1 MNHRNHLLT
10 TPRVIVVG
18 LFVLGTA
25 CHHQRPSAA
34 PRPEPR
40 PAPPPAAREVL
51 TIRSAPTLLEAMHDR
66 YADDWYHTVAFTQ
79 KTTLGL
85 PSGGEIVQ
93 TWHES
98 ARLPGHLRID
108 TDLASKAGVLYARDS
123 IFNFNDGK
131 LTRAGAGANE
141 LLVLGFD
148 VYTQSPA
155 KTEAVLRG
163 LGFDLGTFHE
173 GTWDGTPVYVVGAMR
188 GDTVSK
194 QFWIDKNRLLFVRML
209 ENGPQGHT
217 DVRFS
222 GYERAGGGWIA
233 TDVTQMV
240 NGKRRIH
247 EQYSNVR
254 TNVELPDALFDPKH
268 WAAEARARP
277 Q

>member
-1 MNHRNHLLT
+1 VRT
-10 TPRVIVVG
+10 T
-18 LFVLGTA
+18 
-25 CHHQRPSAA
+25 
-34 PRPEPR
+34 
-40 PAPPPAAREVL
+40 PAPPREAAGV
-51 TIRSAPTLLEAMHDR
+51 RSAPTLIDAMHDR
-66 YADDWYHTVAFTQ
+66 YAGDWYHTVAFTQ

-93 TWHES
+93 TWLES

-108 TDLASKAGVLYARDS
+108 TDVGSKAGVLYARDS
-123 IFNFNDGK
+123 IFNFNGGK
-131 LTRAGAGANE
+131 LTRANAGANE

-155 KTEAVLRG
+155 RTEEALRG
-163 LGFDLGTFHE
+163 LGFDLSKFHE
-173 GTWDGTPVYVVGAMR
+173 GMWDGTPVYVVGAMR
-188 GDTVSK
+188 GDTTSK
-194 QFWIDKNRLLFVRML
+194 QFWIDRNRLLFVRML
-209 ENGPQGHT
+209 ESAPQGHT

-233 TDVTQMV
+233 TDVTQSV

-254 TNVELPDALFDPKH
+254 TNVELPDAMFDPQH
-268 WAAEARARP
+268 WDAGARIRP